1 MPDCYPMWRWAGGE
15 LEMGRREGGG
25 YGGDGLEGGC
35 QIVIRCAFELE
46 MGWGEASRNPRLL
59 SNMSINDNA

>member
-15 LEMGRREGGG
+15 LEISRRWEVEMVEGG
-25 YGGDGLEGGC
+25 GGDGLEGGC

-46 MGWGEASRNPRLL
+46 IG
-59 SNMSINDNA
+59 

>member
-15 LEMGRREGGG
+15 LEMGRSG

-46 MGWGEASRNPRLL
+46 MGQGEVSRDITL
-59 SNMSINDNA
+59 SNMPYNNNNT